1 MKPALQAFWH
11 RYGLTA
17 ILSALVLAIGLTIG
31 FETGWGQ
38 SVRPLLTGGDKKN
51 RAVEMVATLPS
62 FSLASLETGFR
73 ESGERPLFTPS
84 RRPAAANLAA
94 APVMKKGQFRLTG
107 TSVSSDL
114 NVAYLLETASGKT
127 VRVAKGK
134 EINGITLESVENSRV
149 LLRQGEESEELVLK
163 TAASP
168 PRPPAAMPGTPGQA
182 PAGAAGT
189 VAAPGQ
195 PVPRPAVVSGAMGA
209 TPLFR
214 PQDRL
219 YLRWRLVDPNSCRS
233 LCPLK
238 RRIGVARPAAP
249 QAQPSAADAAATA
262 QRRRRF
268 QNLPQQ

>member
-1 MKPALQAFWH
+1 MKPALQVFWH

-38 SVRPLLTGGDKKN
+38 SVRPLPTAAGDKKN
-51 RAVEMVATLPS
+51 RTVEMVATLPT
-62 FSLASLETGFR
+62 FSLAPLETGFR

-168 PRPPAAMPGTPGQA
+168 PRPPAAMPATPGQA
-182 PAGAAGT
+182 PGGVAGT
-189 VAAPGQ
+189 VAVPGQ
-195 PVPRPAVVSGAMGA
+195 SVPRPAVVSGAMGA
-209 TPLFR
+209 TAFPPPGAALPPVATGGSQQLPISMP
-214 PQDRL
+214 PQAADG
-219 YLRWRLVDPNSCRS
+219 S
-233 LCPLK
+233 
-238 RRIGVARPAAP
+238 ARPTAP
-249 QAQPSAADAAATA
+249 QAQPAAADATATA